1 MPDKSDYSEP
11 NMEPDILRHA
21 TPPRLK
27 FYGLVALCLAI
38 LIVAGGLGL
47 RFYSSLNT
55 RNWTEAQAIPSVQ
68 IIRLTGTKAGGRLDL
83 AGDVQAFTNAPIYA
97 QISGTVQKW
106 YVDIGATV
114 KAGDLLA
121 QIDPRSYEAALAQAR
136 GQLARDSATLANAR
150 VDLTRYQ
157 ALAQQNAISNQAL
170 SAQQTTVN
178 ADAGIVASD
187 QAAVQTAAINLEY
200 TRIKAPFGGV
210 VTSRSIDVGN
220 LVVVG
225 TASATPL
232 FTVTDLSRL
241 RIYVHLPQIY
251 LAAIKPS
258 MTVEFNVPEY
268 PGKTFTATLAAS
280 SGAVTASSGTQLL
293 QFQTDN
299 AAGAI
304 KPGDYANMH
313 FKFPA
318 AAGLLRVPATALM
331 FRDEGMLVATVD
343 SGNHV
348 KLKPITV
355 RTDLGNA
362 VEATGLTTADRVID
376 NPPDSLLPG
385 DVVKQSPEPAAPEGA
400 GAE

>member
-38 LIVAGGLGL
+38 VIVAGGLGL

-251 LAAIKPS
+251 LAAIKPG

-385 DVVKQSPEPAAPEGA
+385 DVVKPSPESAAPDGA